1 MYKQIIPGI
10 CVRHKETKDYGVVV
24 SAKYNGKMLCVFK
37 HYPSESKHVYSYKFR
52 RYYNCEVDVVNQL
65 EAINNLGIDFVSDMQ
80 FLLRVK
86 IDSFMINTKTFKKTC
101 DTYNVGLFEFMDIN
115 YLSFFKFYEY
125 IKSNV
130 MLETIERCALN
141 LIRLELSNLIYT
153 ESHRVYEAVIR
164 AAYIKNKLDR

>member
-1 MYKQIIPGI
+1 MNTTKCRKYEVI
-10 CVRHKETKDYGVVV
+10 KESTYVYP
-24 SAKYNGKMLCVFK
+24 KYNIRIPMKVGDK
-37 HYPSESKHVYSYKFR
+37 
-52 RYYNCEVDVVNQL
+52 
-65 EAINNLGIDFVSDMQ
+65 FVSDMQ

-153 ESHRVYEAVIR
+153 ESHRLYEATIK
-164 AAYIKNKLDR
+164 AYIENKLDR